1 MKLFVVLILSLGG
14 LLYAKGVS
22 AATIIQN
29 SATLDFSIS
38 GESFSIQSNVDRSVV
53 EQLLDVSV
61 SWMDT
66 ADVAVSKGDKKRVLT
81 YKIVNNGNGE
91 DRYTLIAKEQVSK
104 SQFVTEVKKVYIDM
118 NANFQFDSNDN
129 ERKTITLAPDE
140 EGLVFLVTNIALDL
154 NASSLSRNFANLKA
168 FSRRGGSGEVG
179 RVHTNRGIGGV
190 DAIDGLSGG
199 ESEDEGIFQLLIAN
213 VVLDKNVTSDENDLF
228 TVLIDVRVEGDG
240 LAEDVRIEDQIPNEM
255 IYVSHSLE
263 LDNLSLT
270 DTDDTDAGRYKRKYR
285 ERKALINVELGDLDT
300 DSSHIIKYNLRLR

>member
-1 MKLFVVLILSLGG
+1 MKLFIILILSFGSF
-14 LLYAKGVS
+14 LYAKGVS
-22 AATIIQN
+22 AATVIQN

-38 GESFSIQSNVDRSVV
+38 GELFSIQSNIDRSVV

-104 SQFVTEVKKVYIDM
+104 SQFETEIKKIYVDM
-118 NANFQFDSNDN
+118 NENFQFDSNDN

-140 EGLVFLVTNIALDL
+140 EGLIFLVTNIDEDL
-154 NASSLSRNFANLKA
+154 NASSLSRNFTNLKA

-199 ESEDEGIFQLLIAN
+199 ESEDEGVFQLLIAN
-213 VVLDKNVTSDENDLF
+213 VILDKNVTSDENDLF
-228 TVLIDVRVEGDG
+228 TVLIDVNVEGDG
-240 LAEDVRIEDQIPNEM
+240 IAGDVKIQDKIPDEM
-255 IYVSHSLE
+255 IYVKDSLE
-263 LDNLSLT
+263 LDNILLT
-270 DTDDTDAGRYKRKYR
+270 DADDTDEGRYKRKYLD
-285 ERKALINVELGDLDT
+285 RKALISVELGDLDT
-300 DSSHIIKYNLRLR
+300 ESSHIIKYNLKLR